1 VALRTCPEWS
11 KGMDK
16 DNLSWVARVKV
27 EIRKT
32 KDMKMN
38 WVAWVKVEVRKN
50 KGYDLIFL

>member
-50 KGYDLIFL
+50 KGYDFFL